1 MRVLPAAAA
10 LMFIVVTPATLL
22 ADEIDAATL
31 EKVRVAASKGYAHPE
46 AAVIKNVKKS
56 LATNGSGYCGEINV
70 EDMPDTVTTFH
81 VILETPTGPSVL
93 RLIDFNNPE
102 TDPQAKT
109 VHEIFLHV
117 GCTTE

>member
-1 MRVLPAAAA
+1 MRMVTAAAA
-10 LMFIVVTPATLL
+10 LAFLFAATTPLL
-22 ADEIDAATL
+22 ADDLDAATL

-46 AAVIKNVKKS
+46 AATIKNVKKS
-56 LATNGSGYCGEINV
+56 LATNGSGYCGEINI
-70 EDMPDTVTTFH
+70 EDTTDTVTTFH

-93 RLIDFNNPE
+93 RLIDFSNPE

-117 GCTTE
+117 GCITE

>member
-1 MRVLPAAAA
+1 MFPVAAA
-10 LMFIVVTPATLL
+10 LMFIVVTPAAIL

-31 EKVRVAASKGYAHPE
+31 EKVRVAASKGYVHPE
-46 AAVIKNVKKS
+46 AAAIKNVKKS
-56 LATNGSGYCGEINV
+56 LATNGTGYCGEINI
-70 EDMPDTVTTFH
+70 EDMPDAVTTFH

-109 VHEIFLHV
+109 VHEIFQHV
-117 GCTTE
+117 GCIE